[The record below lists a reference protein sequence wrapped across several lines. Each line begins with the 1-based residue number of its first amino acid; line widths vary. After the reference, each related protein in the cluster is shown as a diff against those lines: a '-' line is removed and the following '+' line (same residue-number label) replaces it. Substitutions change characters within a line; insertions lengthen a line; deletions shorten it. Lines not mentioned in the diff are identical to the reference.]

1 MDKSERGAGDS
12 RGPQSGQ
19 LKLMNKEGGREM
31 RGREEL
37 SRESAAGP
45 LDFGAAGFHPG
56 NEMTYLSPVPFE
68 LSTHTNTHACKA
80 RNIFPRRI

>member
-12 RGPQSGQ
+12 RGLQSGQ
-19 LKLMNKEGGREM
+19 LKLMSREGGKEM
-31 RGREEL
+31 RGREKL

-45 LDFGAAGFHPG
+45 LAFGAAGFHPG